1 MRSKRGKW
9 SQLEKNLN
17 KWSSRAEEALWGW
30 ESQALREQ
38 GQPRNGQCQ
47 GQYELAQGTKQA
59 ILKKV
64 EEIFKIDSEKKAA
77 DLTVKDLG
85 NNKFLK
91 LSKMIDS
98 VKIDVLGKDP
108 KHDSNLGFKTI
119 PLCLNFA
126 AKYGGQKQV

>member
-1 MRSKRGKW
+1 MLRKHFEDENLRLYVSKV
-9 SQLEKNLN
+9 NLN
-17 KWSSRAEEALWGW
+17 AVSAKN
-30 ESQALREQ
+30 
-38 GQPRNGQCQ
+38 P
-47 GQYELAQGTKQA
+47 YELAQGAKQA